1 MSGVGVIQ
9 SLIFAGAC
17 VLGLA
22 ALSMA
27 RRWVQ
32 VVVVGV
38 VIALGAVLL
47 AQAVLR
53 WDGGVALGGLMVLGF
68 GYALNAILQ
77 DLRRANAAALS
88 PSGQAPG
95 GAHAPGEAGKRDGER
110 DAPNLPGD
118 GSTAGCAG
126 RPRSFSGVSR

>member
-9 SLIFAGAC
+9 SVIFAGAC
-17 VLGLA
+17 VLGFA

-32 VVVVGV
+32 VVVLGA
-38 VIALGAVLL
+38 VIAIGAVLL
-47 AQAVLR
+47 AQALLR
-53 WDGGVALGGLMVLGF
+53 WDGGVALGGLMVIAF
-68 GYALNAILQ
+68 GYALDAILQ
-77 DLRRANAAALS
+77 DLRRADAAAS

-95 GAHAPGEAGKRDGER
+95 GAHAPGAAGKRDGER

-118 GSTAGCAG
+118 GSTAGSAG
-126 RPRSFSGVSR
+126 LPRSFSGVSR